1 MKVTCTMN
9 TKEIEISNNAK
20 VCYASKGERNIIP
33 ALMAR
38 GHKSTLRFAFAT
50 FNILDI
56 SIPCH
61 VQMLRSKHLD
71 FLVQSKRYCNI
82 AKGDFKFI
90 YPPNLTVTQRELM
103 KIHWDKSIKL
113 YSSLIDDG
121 VHKED
126 ARSVLPANCS
136 TELNVTSNL
145 QGWSDFQKL
154 RISKNAQSEVRE
166 VAIRIAKELSKK
178 FPLIFNDDELFDG
191 VSLRDW
197 YSSLDIKR

>member
-1 MKVTCTMN
+1 
-9 TKEIEISNNAK
+9 
-20 VCYASKGERNIIP
+20 
-33 ALMAR
+33 
-38 GHKSTLRFAFAT
+38 
-50 FNILDI
+50 
-56 SIPCH
+56 
-61 VQMLRSKHLD
+61 
-71 FLVQSKRYCNI
+71 
-82 AKGDFKFI
+82 
-90 YPPNLTVTQRELM
+90 M